1 MKTYVALLRAINI
14 GARNKIP
21 MGDLNALL
29 ADLGHEDVAT
39 YVQSGNVVF
48 RSRTD
53 TESRVAA
60 EIEKG
65 ITREFG
71 HDVAVLLRTPAEL
84 AKIAKRNPFLRGET
98 DHKKLHVMFLDKR
111 PAAKAVA
118 GLDPDRSPPD
128 AFKVSGRD
136 IYLHFPTRGSGRS
149 KLTIGYFEDRLGV
162 RGTARNW
169 RTVTTLLDLS
179 RQADGSSK

>member
-1 MKTYVALLRAINI
+1 VRTYVALLRAINL

-21 MGDLNALL
+21 MGDLKALF

-48 RSRTD
+48 RTRTG
-53 TESRVAA
+53 TESRVVA
-60 EIEKG
+60 EIEQR
-65 ITREFG
+65 ITKEFG

-84 AKIAKRNPFLRGET
+84 AKIAKGNPFLKGET
-98 DHKKLHVMFLDKR
+98 DHKKLHVMFLDRR
-111 PAAKAVA
+111 PAAKSVA

-128 AFKVSGRD
+128 AFEVSGRN

-149 KLTIGYFEDRLGV
+149 KLTIGYFEGRLDV

-169 RTVTTLLDLS
+169 RTVTTLADLAS
-179 RQADGSSK
+179 QADGSSK